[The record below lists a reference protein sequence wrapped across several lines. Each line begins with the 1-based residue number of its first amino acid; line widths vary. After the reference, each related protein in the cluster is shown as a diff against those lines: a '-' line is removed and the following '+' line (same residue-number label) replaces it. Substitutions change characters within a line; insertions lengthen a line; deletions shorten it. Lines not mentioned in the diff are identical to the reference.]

1 MDKKLVNSLYKKAVG
16 YTATEKTMEY
26 SPEGEVVKKKV
37 TSKHYPPD
45 ITALKT
51 YLDLIS
57 EGEDLEKMTDEEL
70 LREKKRLLKE
80 LEEMKNETDQTERE
94 SEM

>member
-26 SPEGEVVKKKV
+26 SPEGDVVKKKV

-45 ITALKT
+45 ISALKA
-51 YLDLIS
+51 YLELIS
-57 EGEDLEKMTDEEL
+57 EGEDLERMTDEEL
-70 LREKKRLLKE
+70 ENEKRRLLKE
-80 LEEMKNETDQTERE
+80 LEEIKNGTGET
-94 SEM
+94 